1 MHVAKQGAW
10 VLVRRQLGD
19 REGKIQKW
27 ASKGA
32 HERHQLHD
40 EDSKVA
46 SSSDFKNEM
55 TILRRLQRGS
65 RVTLGPIHD
74 VKQDAK
80 PLVCRQ
86 LVDKDHAIQ
95 EFASQG
101 TPGHGKRDM
110 LVKALAL

>member
-1 MHVAKQGAW
+1 MSQCPMHVAKQGAW
-10 VLVRRQLGD
+10 VLVCCQLGD

-55 TILRRLQRGS
+55 TI
-65 RVTLGPIHD
+65 
-74 VKQDAK
+74 
-80 PLVCRQ
+80 
-86 LVDKDHAIQ
+86 
-95 EFASQG
+95 
-101 TPGHGKRDM
+101 
-110 LVKALAL
+110 

>member
-1 MHVAKQGAW
+1 MTERVKFRNGQAKGRMSAINFTTKTAKSR
-10 VLVRRQLGD
+10 VPAIL
-19 REGKIQKW
+19 
-27 ASKGA
+27 
-32 HERHQLHD
+32 
-40 EDSKVA
+40 
-46 SSSDFKNEM
+46 KNEM

-101 TPGHGKRDM
+101 TPAHGKRDM